1 MKKILWTIQDEA
13 AFEVFEKTGV
23 LRADPN
29 HLLFDGD
36 FEDAYLWMADQMRHR
51 IGAAPEGVQ
60 YPVWAWY
67 QWEGQRKRMDL
78 RRSGYAKRG
87 TPLVQITFEADPQ
100 EFLLSDFD
108 AWHFVQNEH
117 YLADSESE
125 WDDFYANDGDL
136 RKDEIIASWDK
147 IFDMDHDVL
156 SWDSKPT
163 YRSIQATLWEIRMS
177 QVIKVEHFLAK

>member
-36 FEDAYLWMADQMRHR
+36 FQDAYLWMADQMHRR

-67 QWEGQRKRMDL
+67 QWVGQRKRMDL

-125 WDDFYANDGDL
+125 WDDFYANDGDQ
-136 RKDEIIASWDK
+136 RKEEIIASWDK

-156 SWDSKPT
+156 NWDSKPT
-163 YRSIQATLWEIRMS
+163 YRSIQATLWEVRMS

>member
-1 MKKILWTIQDEA
+1 
-13 AFEVFEKTGV
+13 
-23 LRADPN
+23 
-29 HLLFDGD
+29 
-36 FEDAYLWMADQMRHR
+36 
-51 IGAAPEGVQ
+51 
-60 YPVWAWY
+60 
-67 QWEGQRKRMDL
+67 MDL

-108 AWHFVQNEH
+108 AWHFVQNEY

-125 WDDFYANDGDL
+125 WDDFYANDGDQ
-136 RKDEIIASWDK
+136 RKEEIIASWDK

-163 YRSIQATLWEIRMS
+163 YRSIQATLWEVS
-177 QVIKVEHFLAK
+177 AK